1 MLDKGHL
8 NALKYIFFNSTQTE
22 VNANSPGASHFSTR
36 YPNDFQIFF
45 FLNFQLF
52 ILTKYLLAVPYILI
66 IFQGY
71 ILIEDF
77 FDVKKELDPVRE
89 AINTLVDDLAKKLYD
104 AGKIKSKQILYGNF
118 LSLKNYAT
126 ITCKYTF
133 MVKVILFK
141 LV

>member
-1 MLDKGHL
+1 MHKRT
-8 NALKYIFFNSTQTE
+8 FFLTQRKLNSTQNPLE
-22 VNANSPGASHFSTR
+22 LV
-36 YPNDFQIFF
+36 IFLRDTPMTFRF

-104 AGKIKSKQILYGNF
+104 AGKIKSKQILYDNF
-118 LSLKNYAT
+118 LSLKNYST

-133 MVKVILFK
+133 MVNVIFFNLVLFFFRHST
-141 LV
+141 

>member
-1 MLDKGHL
+1 M
-8 NALKYIFFNSTQTE
+8 
-22 VNANSPGASHFSTR
+22 
-36 YPNDFQIFF
+36 
-45 FLNFQLF
+45 
-52 ILTKYLLAVPYILI
+52 I

-104 AGKIKSKQILYGNF
+104 AGKIKSKQILYDNF
-118 LSLKNYAT
+118 LSLKNYPT

-133 MVKVILFK
+133 MVNVIFFNLVLFFFRHST
-141 LV
+141 

>member
-1 MLDKGHL
+1 MHKRT
-8 NALKYIFFNSTQTE
+8 FFLTQRKLNSTQNPLE
-22 VNANSPGASHFSTR
+22 LV
-36 YPNDFQIFF
+36 IFLRDTPMTFRF

-104 AGKIKSKQILYGNF
+104 AGKIKSKQILYDNF
-118 LSLKNYAT
+118 LSLKNYPT

-133 MVKVILFK
+133 MVNVIFFNLVLFFFRHST
-141 LV
+141 